1 MMKTKAQVGTGPIL
15 IVEDE
20 PALAEAVKYNLER
33 EGYEVLVA
41 QDGQQ
46 VLEHLRSCEPSL
58 VLLDLMLPG
67 ISGLDLCRMIRASSI
82 VPIVMVT
89 AKDSESDKVVSLEM
103 GADDYVTKP
112 FSMQELISRVRA
124 HLRRASML
132 KTASVP
138 VSLQVGPVEMDP
150 ASHGVRI
157 RGKEVLLPPK
167 EFALLE
173 LFLLRAGKLLT
184 RDVLIS
190 KIWGSDYFGDTRTLD
205 VHVKRLRSRIEEDPH
220 RPRHLMTIRGLG
232 YKFEP

>member
-1 MMKTKAQVGTGPIL
+1 METETQNALGPIL

-33 EGYEVLVA
+33 EGYEALVA
-41 QDGQQ
+41 FDGHQ
-46 VLEHLRSCEPSL
+46 VLEHLRTSEPSL
-58 VLLDLMLPG
+58 ILLDLMLPG
-67 ISGLDLCRMIRASSI
+67 ISGLDLCKMIRASSI

-103 GADDYVTKP
+103 GADDYLTKP
-112 FSMQELISRVRA
+112 FSMPELISRVRA
-124 HLRRASML
+124 HLRRSAML
-132 KTASVP
+132 RTATAP
-138 VSLQVGPVEMDP
+138 ASLQVGPVEMDP
-150 ASHGVRI
+150 ASHGVKI
-157 RGKEVLLPPK
+157 RGKEIQLPPK

-173 LFLLRAGKLLT
+173 LFLMRAGKLLT

-220 RPRHLMTIRGLG
+220 RPRHLMTLRGLG